1 MIFFVAGDLVAII
14 SGVSG
19 KIILIPWWAWLI
31 IGTIALAVA
40 QFLAYKNVRKELDE
54 ARNPVRSAI
63 SGLESEVIKLGG
75 QSIKMA
81 ELFWK
86 MGDHFL
92 EGILPGST
100 PGNIYKVVEGA
111 AKDDCNKAWGNLK
124 KRLRLLQ
131 LICDAERP
139 HPHKGT
145 GYTVII
151 TTSLGVSV
159 LNELDKKWRDSRW
172 GRSVSEE
179 VSNKEGAQG

>member
-86 MGDHFL
+86 MGDHIL

-111 AKDDCNKAWGNLK
+111 AKDDCN
-124 KRLRLLQ
+124 
-131 LICDAERP
+131 
-139 HPHKGT
+139 
-145 GYTVII
+145 
-151 TTSLGVSV
+151 
-159 LNELDKKWRDSRW
+159 
-172 GRSVSEE
+172 
-179 VSNKEGAQG
+179 

>member
-1 MIFFVAGDLVAII
+1 M
-14 SGVSG
+14 
-19 KIILIPWWAWLI
+19 
-31 IGTIALAVA
+31 A
-40 QFLAYKNVRKELDE
+40 QFLAYHKVRKERDE
-54 ARNPVRSAI
+54 VRSGVTSVI
-63 SGLESEVIKLGG
+63 SELESNIINLGG
-75 QSIKMA
+75 QSINMA
-81 ELFWK
+81 MLFWK

-92 EGILPGST
+92 EGIQPGAT

-111 AKDDCNKAWGNLK
+111 DKDDCNKAWGNLK

-131 LICDAERP
+131 LVCDAQRP

-151 TTSLGVSV
+151 TTSLGASV

-179 VSNKEGAQG
+179 VSNKKGAQG

>member
-1 MIFFVAGDLVAII
+1 MMVGMQQCMQFVKEYIVDVRRRWLAMIFFVAGDLVAII

-111 AKDDCNKAWGNLK
+111 AKDDCN
-124 KRLRLLQ
+124 
-131 LICDAERP
+131 
-139 HPHKGT
+139 
-145 GYTVII
+145 
-151 TTSLGVSV
+151 
-159 LNELDKKWRDSRW
+159 
-172 GRSVSEE
+172 
-179 VSNKEGAQG
+179 